1 MKKTL
6 YSILLS
12 AVVISVASCG
22 GNTQKSNSQN
32 DSLRNALSAN
42 MAELDEMNLFLDA
55 VNTSMDS
62 VVNMEGNIL
71 RTSGE
76 SPASKKEQ
84 ITQNLA
90 TYKMMLE
97 RQRERLAIL
106 EGKLNKDDANAKKM
120 QQTINALKKQIA
132 DKDRTI
138 AELTAEL
145 EKKNFD
151 IENLKA
157 HVEQLNTNVEQLNVD
172 KAEQKKT
179 IDAQAD
185 QLNEAYVIIGTKKE
199 LKQAGLMTRGNL
211 FKKSKLDMNQV
222 NASAFKK
229 IDIRNVKSFNIPK
242 KSYKIL
248 THMPAGSYKVTENAD
263 GTCTLTITD
272 AARFW
277 SITNYLVIKY

>member
-22 GNTQKSNSQN
+22 GNTQKSNSDN

-120 QQTINALKKQIA
+120 Q
-132 DKDRTI
+132 
-138 AELTAEL
+138 
-145 EKKNFD
+145 
-151 IENLKA
+151 
-157 HVEQLNTNVEQLNVD
+157 
-172 KAEQKKT
+172 
-179 IDAQAD
+179 
-185 QLNEAYVIIGTKKE
+185 
-199 LKQAGLMTRGNL
+199 
-211 FKKSKLDMNQV
+211 
-222 NASAFKK
+222 
-229 IDIRNVKSFNIPK
+229 
-242 KSYKIL
+242 
-248 THMPAGSYKVTENAD
+248 
-263 GTCTLTITD
+263 
-272 AARFW
+272 
-277 SITNYLVIKY
+277 